1 MASQSDS
8 QWRCDCGC
16 AWWAHR
22 VWRRLGLF
30 LWFKLPSRY
39 IRLSGTTEATTI
51 TQGRTTT
58 TRRPPQKQQRK
69 QQGSTRPI
77 SLYAFFPPPL
87 TGEYDWLIMRFLA
100 DNFEHH
106 EHGSQWEGAELE
118 AVDEHW
124 LHNQCERHIQITGSA
139 DLSAHDLSASIL
151 RILSDRSSG

>member
-1 MASQSDS
+1 MEM
-8 QWRCDCGC
+8 
-16 AWWAHR
+16 
-22 VWRRLGLF
+22 RL
-30 LWFKLPSRY
+30 WVCVMSPPSLAPTWTFPLIQTSFSIYSSLRHN
-39 IRLSGTTEATTI
+39 RSHNNHPRPHNNNKEAAAKTTKE
-51 TQGRTTT
+51 T
-58 TRRPPQKQQRK
+58 TRVNKTNQPVRILP
-69 QQGSTRPI
+69 
-77 SLYAFFPPPL
+77 LPPL